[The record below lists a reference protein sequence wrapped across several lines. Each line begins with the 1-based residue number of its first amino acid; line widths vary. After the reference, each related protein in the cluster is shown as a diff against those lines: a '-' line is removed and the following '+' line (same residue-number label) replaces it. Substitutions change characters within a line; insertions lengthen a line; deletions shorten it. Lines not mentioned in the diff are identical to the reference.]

1 MCFEE
6 TMHRLIKIRIIRDLE
21 HLEEQVRR
29 RLEPWLESPA
39 SFRPAADFFETDQ
52 GLVLRLELA
61 GVAASDVSLTLAG
74 NELVIRGR
82 RRPPPPAGIQRFI
95 HLEMTFGSFERR
107 FTLPI
112 AVDPPRVEARYLDG
126 VLEVRLPRKGP
137 KTRQIPVKS
146 SPAAE

>member
-1 MCFEE
+1 
-6 TMHRLIKIRIIRDLE
+6 MHRLIKIRIIRDLE

-29 RLEPWLESPA
+29 GLDPWLESPA
-39 SFRPAADFFETDQ
+39 SFRPAADFYETAQ

-74 NELVIRGR
+74 HELVIRGR

-95 HLEMTFGSFERR
+95 HLEMTFGAFTRR

-112 AVDPPRVEARYLDG
+112 AVDPQRVEARYIDG
-126 VLEVRLPRKGP
+126 VLEVRLPRREP
-137 KTRQIPVKS
+137 KTRKIPVQP
-146 SPAAE
+146 SPDSE